1 VVAELILIRHG
12 EIDANVKRL
21 WHGTTDSEL
30 NQLGLRQAAALGEK
44 IHGKYPDITK
54 VYSSP
59 LKRTMRTAE
68 AVAGGLQ
75 EDPEPCLDL
84 IEFGIG
90 ELEGTSHS
98 DLQSVHGFFTQIA
111 ESQDFAL
118 PGGES
123 VNVVSQRMNRA
134 FKSLVAR
141 HSGERIVLVGHGAAF
156 GILLASLL
164 DGKPFPFFER
174 HLSNTGIAHLRVA
187 DSVELVSFDDTGHL
201 DGL

>member
-1 VVAELILIRHG
+1 MVAELILIRHG

-30 NQLGLRQAAALGEK
+30 NQLGQQQAAALGEK
-44 IHGKYPDITK
+44 IHYKYSNITK
-54 VYSSP
+54 VYCSP
-59 LKRTMRTAE
+59 LKRTLNTAQ
-68 AVAGGLQ
+68 AVAKGLNQ
-75 EDPEPCLDL
+75 APELCPDL

-90 ELEGTSHS
+90 EFEGTSHS
-98 DLQSVHGFFTQIA
+98 DLQNVHGFFTQIA

-123 VNVVSQRMNRA
+123 VNGVSQRMNRA
-134 FKSLVAR
+134 FKSLVAQ
-141 HSGERIVLVGHGAAF
+141 HSGERIALVGHGAAF
-156 GILLASLL
+156 GILLACLL